1 VSAIE
6 NQEIRGWILRICQRA
21 QPYGASFTVI
31 ETTLAEVG
39 FHASLTEIKAHLKYL
54 EEKGY
59 IRMEEI
65 EKSRI
70 RRRINYVTPKGV
82 DLLEGN
88 IEPDP
93 GVLLDA

>member
-1 VSAIE
+1 MSAIE
-6 NQEIRGWILRICQRA
+6 NQEIRGWILRICHRA

-31 ETTLAEVG
+31 ETTLIEAG

-65 EKSRI
+65 EKNGV